1 MAVIKFYLDD
11 PFRIDLVCSAI
22 PLYHN
27 KVVSDLGNQAKLIV
41 LKKICENQKKSKK
54 ILLKD
59 YNKS

>member
-54 ILLKD
+54 ILKD